1 MENLELATE
10 EKMELERRGFYIK
23 KNYSIYDYFIH
34 IRYLTILLSV
44 LIIPTF
50 WIFIIIF
57 PILISIFP
65 IFEST
70 FGLVIGT
77 FLSTLIVASHAILDY
92 INHYCKSWATFF
104 TKNWMIEY
112 WEFEPNKKIPP
123 KILILEWFIEKME
136 TDKSYWGKWERLIA
150 YYIIP
155 FIIFFI
161 FPLSL
166 YTNNQLEIILLLSKL
181 IWLYWWIFLIFSLSL
196 LLSQKIYQSFHPLYA
211 FGNLGEKIQK
221 ITPQIDE
228 QSKKIQ
234 SEFQK
239 DINLSVLSDGFNSL
253 SATFSHIIAL
263 VIKLEKVE
271 ARANKWN
278 LFDSEKYINSF
289 RSDIVEPLQSLR
301 EFLQNQKAELLNSQQ
316 ELTRIRVWW
325 QYPEINSGWQENIEL
340 QSKRSESL
348 IQELTENIAKL
359 DVMIGK
365 MEK

>member
-1 MENLELATE
+1 MENLELTTE
-10 EKMELERRGFYIK
+10 EGMRLEKNGFYIK
-23 KNYSIYDYFIH
+23 KNYLIYDYFIH
-34 IRYLTILLSV
+34 IRYLTILFSV

-70 FGLVIGT
+70 FGLAIGT
-77 FLSTLIVASHAILDY
+77 FLSTWIVASHAIVDY
-92 INHYCKSWATFF
+92 IKHYCKSWATFF

-161 FPLSL
+161 LPLSL
-166 YTNNQLEIILLLSKL
+166 YTNNQFEIISLWLKL
-181 IWLYWWIFLIFSLSL
+181 IWIYAWIFLIFSFSL
-196 LLSQKIYQSFHPLYA
+196 LVSQKIYQYFHPLYA
-211 FGNLGEKIQK
+211 FSNIWEKIQK
-221 ITPQIDE
+221 LTPQIKE

-234 SEFQK
+234 SEFQS
-239 DINLSVLSDGFNSL
+239 DMNFSVLSDGFDSL
-253 SATFSHIIAL
+253 SATFSKIVSL

-278 LFDSEKYINSF
+278 LFDSEKYINSL
-289 RSDIVEPLQSLR
+289 RSDIVEPLRSLR
-301 EFLQNQKAELLNSQQ
+301 EFLEIQKNKLFESRKELIQV
-316 ELTRIRVWW
+316 RVWGSKEETW
-325 QYPEINSGWQENIEL
+325 NIEL
-340 QSKRSESL
+340 QYKRSESL
-348 IQELTENIAKL
+348 IVELTENIEKL
-359 DVMIGK
+359 DVMIKKMGK
-365 MEK
+365 